1 MQQVKEHTDAE
12 DENAQNSKLFSI
24 L

>member
-1 MQQVKEHTDAE
+1 MQQVQEHTDAE
-12 DENAQNSKLFSI
+12 DENAQNSKLFFI